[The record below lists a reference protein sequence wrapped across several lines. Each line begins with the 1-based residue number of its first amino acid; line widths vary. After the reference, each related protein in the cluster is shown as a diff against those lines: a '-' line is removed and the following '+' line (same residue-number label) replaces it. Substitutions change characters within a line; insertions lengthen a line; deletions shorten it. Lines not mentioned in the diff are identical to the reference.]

1 MKSLHQSQIG
11 RFIGLINLLI
21 IFIIY
26 VQMGSELSSEIP
38 QILENFYN
46 LYMKFSIMPA
56 MLSIL
61 MIFPCNGS
69 NFLIGIVNIVYII
82 IYILFS
88 KLAAYA

>member
-1 MKSLHQSQIG
+1 MKSLNQSQIG
-11 RFIGLINLLI
+11 GFIGLLNLLI

-38 QILENFYN
+38 QTLENFYD

-61 MIFPCNGS
+61 MIFSYDDS
-69 NFLIGIVNIVYII
+69 NSLITIINIVYII
-82 IYILFS
+82 IYILVS
-88 KLAAYA
+88 KLATYA